1 MAKKD
6 LKTTAARYEISHN
19 FDKSCDVLIELGF
32 IPKDSLFLESEAYDW
47 LYNTPKQ
54 ADLEEFLLR
63 MGYKI

>member
-19 FDKSCDVLIELGF
+19 FDKSSDVLIELGF
-32 IPKDSLFLESEAYDW
+32 IPKGSLFLESEAYDW
-47 LYNTPKQ
+47 LDNTPKQ